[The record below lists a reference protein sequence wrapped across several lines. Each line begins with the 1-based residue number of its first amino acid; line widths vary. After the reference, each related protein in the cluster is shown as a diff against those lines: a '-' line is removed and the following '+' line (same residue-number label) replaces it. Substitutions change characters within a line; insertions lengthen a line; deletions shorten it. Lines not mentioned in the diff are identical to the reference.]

1 MVEENGWEGGM
12 VEGASKESV
21 PFQLLFIMMVI
32 NFILGTKN
40 LKLSLILIN
49 S

>member
-1 MVEENGWEGGM
+1 M

-32 NFILGTKN
+32 NFILGTKK
-40 LKLSLILIN
+40 LKLLSLILIN